1 MVSDGRRKRRQGGN
15 STDTTSHTIA
25 KQYTSMS
32 TRSTVGMASPLLTLS
47 PNKGMG
53 VGGRGKSSRRR
64 VKGDA
69 GGSGNLQKN
78 LFSSL
83 DCAST
88 IDNDNEM
95 LGMGM
100 GRRKRKAHSYIEEG
114 SGDMYFP
121 EESGADED
129 EEYFPEE
136 SGDKA

>member
-1 MVSDGRRKRRQGGN
+1 MVPDGRRKRRQRG
-15 STDTTSHTIA
+15 STNTTSHTIA

-32 TRSTVGMASPLLTLS
+32 KRSTSGMASPLLTLS

-53 VGGRGKSSRRR
+53 VGGRSKSRRRR

-69 GGSGNLQKN
+69 VGNGNLQKN

-88 IDNDNEM
+88 NDNDNGM
-95 LGMGM
+95 LGIGH
-100 GRRKRKAHSYIEEG
+100 RKKKAHNIVEG
-114 SGDMYFP
+114 SGDMHFP